1 MGRKPDRWRTI
12 NGKRIPIYNSKG
24 KAATAAVVTGVVAA
38 LGYGGGSGLLSG
50 GALEGAAADAL
61 PGNLSGEVADSL
73 PGRNL
78 SVRKTEGTRS
88 ARRGRTKETF
98 GRFRLKELERRV
110 EHDLDC
116 AVNSTE
122 RVRKFFLRK
131 GCTSLHR
138 ALFAVGDGQGN
149 AAMISVVWVGF
160 RKRSDANA
168 FERIESVQGSGDVK
182 PLGAAVLGLGELGF
196 SGHHYHSR
204 PHGRSRTVVETETA
218 TGQVPAAKL
227 DALAEVCSW
236 LPRL

>member
-1 MGRKPDRWRTI
+1 MGRKPDGAFTGPD
-12 NGKRIPIYNSKG
+12 GKVHPRHNKKS
-24 KAATAAVVTGVVAA
+24 KAATAVVVTGVVAA
-38 LGYGGGSGLLSG
+38 LGYGGSGLLSG
-50 GALEGAAADAL
+50 GALDGAVADAL
-61 PGNLSGEVADSL
+61 PGNLGGEVADSL

-78 SVRKTEGTRS
+78 SVRKTEGSRS

-98 GRFRLKELERRV
+98 GRFRLKELKRKV

-160 RKRSDANA
+160 RKRSDASA
-168 FERIESVQGSGDVK
+168 FERVESVQGSGDVK
-182 PLGAAVLGLGELGF
+182 PLGAAALGLGGLRF

-204 PHGRSRTVVETETA
+204 PHGRSRTVAETETA
-218 TGQVPAAKL
+218 TGQVSAAKL